1 MAVAGS
7 MADLPAL
14 AFDAAPPLFVRG
26 SLVHPPSQNF
36 SKIWRA
42 CVMSN
47 AFVDRRPEGRLPGSP
62 RPAGAGRKKGVP
74 NSVTAELRE
83 KITAAKPIEFLI
95 KVCEGQ
101 RIRVG
106 PQAGPIA
113 GQFVYPSVE
122 QRLRA
127 AELLVKKI
135 LPDLTSSEI
144 TGANGA
150 PLVPPAQPVSV
161 EQLALTAIT
170 ILERHKAR
178 TEAVEIEAVPESA
191 EALLLLERHGSAKE

>member
-1 MAVAGS
+1 
-7 MADLPAL
+7 
-14 AFDAAPPLFVRG
+14 
-26 SLVHPPSQNF
+26 
-36 SKIWRA
+36 
-42 CVMSN
+42 MSN
-47 AFVDRRPEGRLPGSP
+47 AFVGRRPPGRAPGSP

-74 NSVTAELRE
+74 NSITTELRE

-106 PQAGPIA
+106 PQAGPLDA
-113 GQFVYPSVE
+113 QFVYPSVE

-144 TGANGA
+144 TGANGSPLIPEAA
-150 PLVPPAQPVSV
+150 PVDVSV
-161 EQLALTAIT
+161 IAESAIV
-170 ILERHKAR
+170 LLQRHRAKQVAGDL
-178 TEAVEIEAVPESA
+178 IEVPEPV
-191 EALLLLERHGSAKE
+191 EHPDALKLLERHTARKVAAE